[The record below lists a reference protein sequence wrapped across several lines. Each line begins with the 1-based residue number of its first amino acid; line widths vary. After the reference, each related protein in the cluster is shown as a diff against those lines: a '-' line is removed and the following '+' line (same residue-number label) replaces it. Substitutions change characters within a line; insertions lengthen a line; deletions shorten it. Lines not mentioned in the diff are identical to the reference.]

1 MDTGMRGQEGV
12 GTMGV
17 AEVTAG
23 VILVTGLS
31 LKIEVALGEDFQTVE
46 VMDIRGMTMVVV

>member
-31 LKIEVALGEDFQTVE
+31 LKIEAALGEDFQTVE